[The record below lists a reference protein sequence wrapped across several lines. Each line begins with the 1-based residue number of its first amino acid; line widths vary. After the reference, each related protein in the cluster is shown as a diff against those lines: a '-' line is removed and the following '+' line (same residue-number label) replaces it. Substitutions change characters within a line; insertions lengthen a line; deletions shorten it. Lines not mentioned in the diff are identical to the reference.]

1 MRRRRRSTSRRIV
14 TTVRRTLTRLALTGI
29 AAFLAVF
36 VAWPGLTMQS
46 WWPGSQWY
54 STAVLTSSMTPTL
67 PAGTQV
73 LLELVDEDE
82 LGTIRLG
89 DVIAFMP
96 REKDTTLVM
105 HRVTGIEG
113 SANGGY
119 TFTTQGDALDQ
130 ADDPVESQMVRG
142 VQRYHVP
149 YAGHLTTS
157 LNDVLDLDD
166 RQNIIRGG
174 LALVV
179 LYVLVT
185 AARDL
190 RLRRRS
196 RAAAPAETTEIAA
209 SPSALPNN
217 EAPLSATPTAKENHD
232 RAAA

>member
-1 MRRRRRSTSRRIV
+1 MRRRRRSTSRRVV
-14 TTVRRTLTRLALTGI
+14 TVIRRTITRLVLTVI
-29 AAFLAVF
+29 AVFLAVF

-46 WWPGSQWY
+46 WWPGTQWY

-73 LLELVDEDE
+73 LLEVVDEDE
-82 LGTIRLG
+82 LGRIRLG

-105 HRVTGIEG
+105 HRVTGIE
-113 SANGGY
+113 STSSGGY

-142 VQRYHVP
+142 IQRYHVP
-149 YAGHLTTS
+149 YAGHLTTA

-166 RQNIIRGG
+166 RQNIIRGS
-174 LALVV
+174 LALVA
-179 LYVLVT
+179 LYVLVN
-185 AARDL
+185 AIRDL
-190 RLRRRS
+190 RHRRRN
-196 RAAAPAETTEIAA
+196 RATAPAETTAITA

-217 EAPLSATPTAKENHD
+217 EAPPSATPTAKENHV
-232 RAAA
+232 AAA